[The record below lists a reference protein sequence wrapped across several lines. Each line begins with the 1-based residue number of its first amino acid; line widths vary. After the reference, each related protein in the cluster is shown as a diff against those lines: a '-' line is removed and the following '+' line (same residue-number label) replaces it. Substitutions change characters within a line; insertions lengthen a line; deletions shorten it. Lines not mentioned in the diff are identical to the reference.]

1 MPGKEVE
8 KELGKMCKTI
18 CKKLPERTRE
28 SLSKIIVRN
37 MRYYLSFV

>member
-8 KELGKMCKTI
+8 KEFGKMCKTI
-18 CKKLPERTRE
+18 CTKKSERARE

-37 MRYYLSFV
+37 LRYYLSFV